1 MPESPLEITAQVKGL
16 KQVQDRMD
24 QIAKDL
30 SGDPMRG
37 AMAQATLIVT
47 RSARKNAPVDR
58 GPLRASIVPDIVVR
72 DRQVMGIVGS
82 NIKYAPYQEFGTR
95 AFTPPRSAIWSWALR
110 KTQGNRAAARG
121 LFIRAYGSIKVRGIK
136 AKRYLQRALEE
147 NADRVFRIIGDAVG
161 RIVRK

>member
-1 MPESPLEITAQVKGL
+1 MAENPLDIKLEVKRLKEIQK
-16 KQVQDRMD
+16 KMD

-30 SGDPMRG
+30 SGDPMKG
-37 AMAQATLIVT
+37 AMAKATLIVT
-47 RSARKNAPVDR
+47 RSARKNVPVDT

-72 DRQVMGIVGS
+72 DRQVVGIVGS
-82 NIKYAPYQEFGTR
+82 NKVYAPYQEFGTR
-95 AFTPPRSAIWSWALR
+95 PFRPPWRVLYAWALR
-110 KTQGNRAAARG
+110 KTQGNRAEARTLAARAV
-121 LFIRAYGSIKVRGIK
+121 IAIMRRGIK